1 MQRFI
6 TNQLGDDTG
15 EMANLNYWA
24 FWTGELGE
32 QQASDSFIGSTSPD
46 SWHGERLARHLAD
59 RLHGNIGF
67 TELNIHSLWALFRIR
82 PAPAALLTAE
92 LDTRIVRLLDEN
104 QVSAPARRELEA
116 LRYGIVIAQRN

>member
-1 MQRFI
+1 MRRFI
-6 TNQLGDDTG
+6 TGQLGDDTG

-24 FWTGELGE
+24 FWTGELAE
-32 QQASDSFIGSTSPD
+32 QQASDSFIGSTSPG
-46 SWHGERLARHLAD
+46 SWHGGRLARHLAG

-82 PAPAALLTAE
+82 PVLAALLASDLE
-92 LDTRIVRLLDEN
+92 TRIVRLLDEN

-116 LRYGIVIAQRN
+116 LRYGIAIAQRN